1 MGGKRIGYMAIG
13 IVASTIAI
21 IGVWLPGVPTVFP
34 LLVALW
40 AFSRSSNYLYKKLT
54 TMPLLRRALYEAR
67 AYEKTRSLTRQ
78 TKLISQGSAWTSVV
92 AMIFITRNIWIVT
105 AVLVLAISCSV
116 FMKLTPTRTE
126 EYVDE
131 TETSTDTSSR

>member
-1 MGGKRIGYMAIG
+1 MGGKRLGYIAIG
-13 IVASTIAI
+13 ILATTVAI

-34 LLVALW
+34 LLIALW
-40 AFSRSSNYLYKKLT
+40 AFSRSSTYLYKKLT
-54 TMPLLRRALYEAR
+54 TMPLLRTALREAR

-92 AMIFITRNIWIVT
+92 AMIFITRNIWIVM

-116 FMKLTPTRTE
+116 FMKLIPTRTE

-131 TETSTDTSSR
+131 ADTSTDTSSR